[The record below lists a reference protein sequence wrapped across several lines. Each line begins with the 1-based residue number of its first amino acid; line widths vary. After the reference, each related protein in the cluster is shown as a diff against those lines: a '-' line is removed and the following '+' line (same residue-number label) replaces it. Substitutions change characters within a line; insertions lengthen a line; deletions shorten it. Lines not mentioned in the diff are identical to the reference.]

1 MSSAVEYIA
10 LCSKEKI
17 SSINGG
23 GNDTGFTFC
32 LDFEV
37 RHTSGLIHLSS
48 LLLLREMTKGTV
60 IFQLLLRPPSLLQM
74 FCLVDYLTFM

>member
-1 MSSAVEYIA
+1 MSSAVKYIA
-10 LCSKEKI
+10 LCSKQRI

-23 GNDTGFTFC
+23 GNDTVLTFC

-37 RHTSGLIHLSS
+37 RHTFGLIRLSS

-60 IFQLLLRPPSLLQM
+60 IFQLLLRPPSLLRM
-74 FCLVDYLTFM
+74 YCLVDYLTFI